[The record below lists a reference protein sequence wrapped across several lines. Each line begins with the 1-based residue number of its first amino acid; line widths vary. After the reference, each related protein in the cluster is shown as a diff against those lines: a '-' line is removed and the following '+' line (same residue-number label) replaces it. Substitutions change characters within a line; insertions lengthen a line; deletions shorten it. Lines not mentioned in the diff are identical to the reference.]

1 MTTCANCNNSST
13 FVYEIS
19 PSHTIFY
26 CSAHLPRFLNEK
38 KNAGLLKR
46 SDEMVQE
53 QSDAFEALSP
63 KTTKKA
69 SAKKTEVIEEPIVE
83 ETPVVEEVTEE
94 ETPAVPAE

>member
-19 PSHTIFY
+19 PSHTILY
-26 CSAHLPRFLNEK
+26 CSIHLPRFLTEK

-53 QSDAFEALSP
+53 QSDAFEALAP
-63 KTTKKA
+63 KSSKKSSKA
-69 SAKKTEVIEEPIVE
+69 TVVE
-83 ETPVVEEVTEE
+83 ETPVVEEVPAEEVPVE
-94 ETPAVPAE
+94 ETPATPAE